1 MRAVVASGGRLSVE
15 EIAEP
20 TPLAGQVL
28 ARSVH
33 CGICGS
39 DLHALQVQAA
49 THAADP
55 NAAPAQVYG
64 HEFCAELLEYG
75 PGTDRRIPLGSLVCC
90 VPILDTPGGIESVGY
105 SATFPGGYSER
116 IVLQEHRL
124 VQVPAGLS
132 AAQAALTEPLA
143 VGVHAVGQANLQRGD
158 VPLVIGCGPVG
169 LAVISGL
176 KVAGIGP
183 IVAADFSPARR
194 RLAEIA
200 GADVVIDPATDS
212 PYTSWAELAAKAA
225 GEPVMPSVL
234 WNGRARPNTV
244 VFECVG
250 VPGMLAKIIEQV
262 PVHTRMVVVGVCM
275 APDTFMPLTAILKEM
290 SMTFVLAYRPDEF
303 ERSLHL
309 IADGKVNVEPWVT
322 AHVGLDGVADAFT
335 ALGNPDQHCK
345 VLVNPSL

>member
-1 MRAVVASGGRLSVE
+1 MRAVMARAGSLVVE
-15 EIAEP
+15 DIAEP
-20 TPLAGQVL
+20 VPLAGQVL

-49 THAADP
+49 THALDP
-55 NAAPAQVYG
+55 SAAPAQVYG
-64 HEFCAELLEYG
+64 HEFCAEILDYG
-75 PGTDRRIPLGSLVCC
+75 PGTDRRIPIGSLVCS

-105 SATFPGGYSER
+105 SQTFPGGYSER

-132 AAQAALTEPLA
+132 AAHAALTEPLA
-143 VGVHAVGQANLQRGD
+143 VGVHAVAQANLQKGD
-158 VPLVIGCGPVG
+158 VALVIGCGPVG

-194 RLAEIA
+194 RLAELA
-200 GADVVIDPATDS
+200 GADVVIDPAVDS
-212 PYTSWAELAAKAA
+212 PYTAWTDLA
-225 GEPVMPSVL
+225 GEPAMPSVL
-234 WNGRARPNTV
+234 WNGSKRPNTV

-250 VPGMLAKIIEQV
+250 VPGMLGRIIDQV
-262 PVHTRMVVVGVCM
+262 PVHTRLVVVGVCM
-275 APDTFMPLTAILKEM
+275 APDTFMPLTAILKEL
-290 SMTFVLAYRPDEF
+290 SLTFVLAYRPDEF
-303 ERSLHL
+303 ERCLHL
-309 IADGKVNVEPWVT
+309 IADGKVNVEPWIT
-322 AHVGLDGVADAFT
+322 AQVGLDGVAGAFRD
-335 ALGNPDQHCK
+335 LGSPDKHCK

>member
-1 MRAVVASGGRLSVE
+1 MRAVMARAGSLAVE
-15 EIAEP
+15 DIAEP
-20 TPLAGQVL
+20 VPMAGQVL

-55 NAAPAQVYG
+55 TGAPGQVYG
-64 HEFCAELLEYG
+64 HEFCAEILDYG
-75 PGTDRRIPLGSLVCC
+75 PGTDHRFPIGSLVCS
-90 VPILDTPGGIESVGY
+90 VPILDIPGGIDSVGY
-105 SATFPGGYSER
+105 SHTFPGGYSER

-124 VQVPAGLS
+124 LKVPAGLS

-143 VGVHAVGQANLQRGD
+143 VGVHAVAQANLQQGD

-194 RLAEIA
+194 RLAELA
-200 GADVVIDPATDS
+200 GADVVVDPATDS
-212 PYTSWAELAAKAA
+212 PYTAWSDLA
-225 GEPVMPSVL
+225 GEPAMPSVL
-234 WNGRARPNTV
+234 WNGGKRPNTV

-250 VPGMLAKIIEQV
+250 VPGMLGKIIDQV
-262 PVHTRMVVVGVCM
+262 PVHTRLVVVGVCM
-275 APDTFMPLTAILKEM
+275 APDTFLPLSAILKEL

-303 ERSLHL
+303 ERCLHL
-309 IADGKVNVEPWVT
+309 IADGKVNVEPWIT
-322 AHVGLDGVADAFT
+322 GQVGLDGVAGAFRDL
-335 ALGNPDQHCK
+335 ASPDKHCK
-345 VLVNPSL
+345 VLVSPGL

>member
-1 MRAVVASGGRLSVE
+1 MRAVMARAGSLSVE
-15 EIAEP
+15 DIAQP
-20 TPLAGQVL
+20 VPLAGQVL

-49 THAADP
+49 TAEADP
-55 NAAPAQVYG
+55 TAAPAQVYG
-64 HEFCAELLEYG
+64 HEFCAEILDYG
-75 PGTDRRIPLGSLVCC
+75 PGTDRRFPIGSLVCS
-90 VPILDTPGGIESVGY
+90 VPILDTPGGIDSVGY
-105 SATFPGGYSER
+105 SQTFPGGYSER

-124 VQVPAGLS
+124 LKVPAGLS

-143 VGVHAVGQANLQRGD
+143 VGVHAVAQANLQTGD

-194 RLAEIA
+194 RLAELA
-200 GADVVIDPATDS
+200 GADVVIDPAVES
-212 PYTSWAELAAKAA
+212 PYTSWTGLAGDPA
-225 GEPVMPSVL
+225 MPSVL
-234 WNGRARPNTV
+234 WNGSKRPNTV

-262 PVHTRMVVVGVCM
+262 PVHTRLVVVGVCM
-275 APDTFMPLTAILKEM
+275 APDTFLPLSAILKEL

-322 AHVGLDGVADAFT
+322 GHVGLDGVAGAFRDL
-335 ALGNPDQHCK
+335 ASPDKHCK
-345 VLVNPSL
+345 VLVSPGL